1 MIDLWCVYTH
11 LYVWEVLGQHL
22 SLLSLFNSI
31 CIYKSKWMLI
41 LCSTYATI
49 MTAIPAI
56 PYIAIRIISHI
67 IDLQNQIRT
76 RLKKQKTRNKHQQ
89 HMPTHS
95 KDGKEDD
102 LPVRWWPHGH
112 WRRWWGWTAW
122 SEAFHFTTELTM
134 TSPVLQEVS
143 NPIHKFCGDHLSTNL
158 LEFL

>member
-1 MIDLWCVYTH
+1 
-11 LYVWEVLGQHL
+11 
-22 SLLSLFNSI
+22 
-31 CIYKSKWMLI
+31 
-41 LCSTYATI
+41 

-102 LPVRWWPHGH
+102 LGCVDDHMDTGDDDEDELH
-112 WRRWWGWTAW
+112 
-122 SEAFHFTTELTM
+122 EAKLF
-134 TSPVLQEVS
+134 TSPQ
-143 NPIHKFCGDHLSTNL
+143 N
-158 LEFL
+158 